1 MLCHGF
7 CLVHYVHAKTR
18 ANDAFQVK
26 PMLGG
31 RAFAARGGR
40 ENG

>member
-1 MLCHGF
+1 MYGS
-7 CLVHYVHAKTR
+7 
-18 ANDAFQVK
+18 QVK
-26 PMLGG
+26 QMLGG